1 MSKLRKLF
9 DRCRE
14 SNFIKEFCKGGIAGA
29 SFINNG
35 GGYVDKYLIY

>member
-9 DRCRE
+9 NRCRE

-35 GGYVDKYLIY
+35 GGGYIDKLIY